1 MFFEATLG
9 TVHVTHEPIETHLVI
24 TSVVS
29 NTWASELLTSDNL
42 ISHNFHLYP
51 SGCFISIIAC
61 GASRQAI
68 VVLSGLLRDSLSE
81 AAACVCLPRVP
92 QPFPLA
98 SAVSLLQIA
107 VSISHA
113 SEPHHELPAIQRLRS
128 RRVKESS

>member
-29 NTWASELLTSDNL
+29 NTSEFLTSDNL

-51 SGCFISIIAC
+51 SGYFISIIAC

-68 VVLSGLLRDSLSE
+68 VVLSGLLRDSLNK
-81 AAACVCLPRVP
+81 AAVCVCLPRVP

-107 VSISHA
+107 VSISRA
-113 SEPHHELPAIQRLRS
+113 SEPHRELPAIQRPRS
-128 RRVKESS
+128 RQVKESS